1 MALGMAITG
10 LRPVAEIMFADFFY
24 LAMEE
29 IGNQIASWQYVTGG
43 QTTVPLVIRTA
54 AGAGFAIGYNHSQC
68 NEASFLNPPGLTIV
82 APSNAYDAYGLLKSA
97 IRSDDP
103 VLFYEHK
110 GLYGAPGDVPD
121 EEYLVPLGKA
131 RVVREGTDV
140 TILAILAMVPR
151 ALAAAEALATEGIS
165 AEVIDPRTI
174 LPLDEETLLA
184 SVAKTG
190 RLVTVEEGRKR
201 GGVGSEIAATVVEK
215 AFGSLKAPIVRVAP
229 PNIPVPP
236 GPVAENMYLP
246 SVEAIVQATK
256 GLL

>member
-1 MALGMAITG
+1 M
-10 LRPVAEIMFADFFY
+10 
-24 LAMEE
+24 
-29 IGNQIASWQYVTGG
+29 
-43 QTTVPLVIRTA
+43 
-54 AGAGFAIGYNHSQC
+54 
-68 NEASFLNPPGLTIV
+68 
-82 APSNAYDAYGLLKSA
+82 
-97 IRSDDP
+97 
-103 VLFYEHK
+103 
-110 GLYGAPGDVPD
+110 PD

-140 TILAILAMVPR
+140 TILAILAMVPK
-151 ALAAAEALATEGIS
+151 ALAAAEALAAEGIS

-246 SVEAIVQATK
+246 SVEAIIQAAK
-256 GLL
+256 GLVA